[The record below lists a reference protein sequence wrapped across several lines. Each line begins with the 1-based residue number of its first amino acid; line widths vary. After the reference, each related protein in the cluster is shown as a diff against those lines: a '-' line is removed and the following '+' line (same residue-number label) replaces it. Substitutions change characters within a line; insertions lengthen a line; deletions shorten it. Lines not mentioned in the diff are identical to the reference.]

1 MAASMHRMDSSNL
14 SSPDG
19 GLHNGG
25 GPPHRTSVAS
35 LDKSHSFR
43 ESHEPGR
50 AAASGGLSSSHG
62 ELPSL
67 TSVLFLEPITLTDAK
82 SNRQVELR
90 RAINA
95 ATGQQS
101 DDPSLGSLQ
110 SKALENY
117 SPDEIK
123 RVRSTLSD
131 NAHRA
136 RYEPKTLSSS
146 TGVISCQVGYEA
158 SGRSEPNERASERA
172 S

>member
-1 MAASMHRMDSSNL
+1 MAQRLDTSNL

-19 GLHNGG
+19 GLHSNGG
-25 GPPHRTSVAS
+25 GPPHRTLGAS

-50 AAASGGLSSSHG
+50 AAAASSSHG
-62 ELPSL
+62 ELPPL
-67 TSVLFLEPITLTDAK
+67 TSVLFLEPITLTDPK
-82 SNRQVELR
+82 LNRQVEFR
-90 RAINA
+90 RAMNA

-110 SKALENY
+110 SKPLENC

-131 NAHRA
+131 NVHRA
-136 RYEPKTLSSS
+136 RYGSKTLL
-146 TGVISCQVGYEA
+146 GVMSYHVMSLA
-158 SGRSEPNERASERA
+158 SRNEPAKWIEP
-172 S
+172 